1 MKSILAIL
9 FLIGLSPAW
18 ATADEDDNRETSTL
32 QIQGGKLIGE
42 KHEIEIYDYHS
53 GTYQTVDV
61 YRKPAKPLKKNPD
74 TPTPKQ
80 SSEPALR

>member
-1 MKSILAIL
+1 MKSIIAIL
-9 FLIGLSPAW
+9 FVMSMAPAW
-18 ATADEDDNRETSTL
+18 AMADEDDKPETSTV

-61 YRKPAKPLKKNPD
+61 YRKPAKSLKKDSDNP
-74 TPTPKQ
+74 TSKQ
-80 SSEPALR
+80 SSESAPR

>member
-1 MKSILAIL
+1 MKSIIVMTLVFSL
-9 FLIGLSPAW
+9 LPAS
-18 ATADEDDNRETSTL
+18 ATADEDDTPETSTL

-61 YRKPAKPLKKNPD
+61 YRKPAKSLKKDP
-74 TPTPKQ
+74 PPQAPKQ
-80 SSEPALR
+80 SSEPAQR